1 MKNDLPETIFCRK
14 AKMVGNNLPVRPK
27 SLTGMVIYTIRHDF
41 PKL

>member
-1 MKNDLPETIFCRK
+1 MIFWRLFFAGK
-14 AKMVGNNLPVRPK
+14 QKVGNNLPVRPK